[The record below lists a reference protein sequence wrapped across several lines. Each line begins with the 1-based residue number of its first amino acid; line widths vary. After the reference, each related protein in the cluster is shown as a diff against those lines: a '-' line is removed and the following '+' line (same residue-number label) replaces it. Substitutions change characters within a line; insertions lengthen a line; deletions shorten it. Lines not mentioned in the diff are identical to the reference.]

1 MGTLSIAIC
10 PRLWNQEIGQQP
22 SFYTHLLYNFL
33 FATTMVVRQLNAVML
48 LLLLQAIS
56 VFSAY
61 TNLPDVPQGVFNVST
76 RIEIRSNIHAAWK
89 ALTDFPKY
97 PEWNPFVRASIMIS
111 SDNATLRD
119 QHPREGR
126 QLFLRTQIPALPLPV
141 NRDTPDV
148 EANTQY
154 SYENVTRV
162 QPKEG
167 RLAWKF
173 IADPNHPN
181 LQSERWSAVSNI
193 GHGKVLYE
201 SREVFH
207 GPIAERLKSLLGKTL
222 QDCFTA
228 QGKALKALLEKCD
241 KD

>member
-1 MGTLSIAIC
+1 
-10 PRLWNQEIGQQP
+10 
-22 SFYTHLLYNFL
+22 
-33 FATTMVVRQLNAVML
+33 MVVRQLNIVML

-61 TNLPDVPQGVFNVST
+61 RNLPDVPQGIFNVST
-76 RIEIRSNIHAAWK
+76 RIEIRSNKHAAWR

-111 SDNATLRD
+111 SDNTTLCD
-119 QHPREGR
+119 QYPVEGCK
-126 QLFLRTQIPALPLPV
+126 LFLRTQIPALPMPV
-141 NRDTPDV
+141 NRDTQDV
-148 EANTQY
+148 GANTQY
-154 SYENVTRV
+154 SYENVTHV

-173 IADPNHPN
+173 IADPN

-193 GHGKVLYE
+193 GRGKVLYE

-207 GPIAERLKSLLGKTL
+207 GPIAERLKSLLGETL
-222 QDCFTA
+222 QDCFEA
-228 QGKALKALLEKCD
+228 QGKALKALLEQCD
-241 KD
+241 KN

>member
-1 MGTLSIAIC
+1 
-10 PRLWNQEIGQQP
+10 
-22 SFYTHLLYNFL
+22 
-33 FATTMVVRQLNAVML
+33 MVVRQLNAVML
-48 LLLLQAIS
+48 LLLLSAIS

-61 TNLPDVPQGVFNVST
+61 TNLPDVPEGVFNVST
-76 RIEIRSNIHAAWK
+76 RIEIRSNKHAAWR

-97 PEWNPFVRASIMIS
+97 PEWNPFVRASIMVS
-111 SDNATLRD
+111 SDNATLCD
-119 QHPREGR
+119 QYPREGR
-126 QLFLRTQIPALPLPV
+126 QLFLRTQIPALPMPV
-141 NRDTPDV
+141 NRDTLDV

-154 SYENVTRV
+154 SYENVTHV

-173 IADPNHPN
+173 IADPTHPN

-207 GPIAERLKSLLGKTL
+207 GPLAERLKSLLAETL
-222 QDCFTA
+222 QNCFKA
-228 QGKALKALLEKCD
+228 QGEALKALLEGCD
-241 KD
+241 TD